1 MSGNELYYEVK
12 GLGMKTIVGLHIHEI
27 VQTYSDTLIR
37 ITVHQTKNMSE
48 AEDIVQEV
56 YMTLM
61 RQKKPF
67 DSEEHLKAWLIKVTF
82 NKCKDY
88 FKSSR
93 VRKTIPITE
102 EMTFI
107 AKEEQ
112 IFLPEIPQLDE
123 KERAIVYLHYYEG
136 YTTAEIAN
144 LLEMKVNTVG
154 SKLRRVRMKLKTILE
169 EGS

>member
-1 MSGNELYYEVK
+1 
-12 GLGMKTIVGLHIHEI
+12 MKTFAGLRVHEI
-27 VQTYSDTLIR
+27 VNAYSDTLIR
-37 ITVHQTKNMSE
+37 IAVQQTKNMSE

-61 RQKKPF
+61 KQKKPF
-67 DSEEHLKAWLIKVTF
+67 DNEDHLKAWLIKVTF

-93 VRKTIPITE
+93 VKKTVPITE

-112 IFLPEIPQLDE
+112 AVLPEVFGLEPQD
-123 KERAIVYLHYYEG
+123 RAIVYLHYYEG

-144 LLEMKVNTVG
+144 LLEINVNTVG
-154 SKLRRVRMKLKTILE
+154 SKLRRIRMKLKTILE

>member
-1 MSGNELYYEVK
+1 
-12 GLGMKTIVGLHIHEI
+12 MKTFAGLRVHEI

-37 ITVHQTKNMSE
+37 IAVQQTKNMSE

-56 YMTLM
+56 YVTLM
-61 RQKKPF
+61 RQKKSF
-67 DSEEHLKAWLIKVTF
+67 DSEIHLKAWLIKVTF

-93 VRKTIPITE
+93 VKKTLPITE
-102 EMTFI
+102 DMTFI

-112 IFLPEIPQLDE
+112 IVLPEIFELDP
-123 KERAIVYLHYYEG
+123 KERVIVYLHYYEG
-136 YTTAEIAN
+136 YTTAEIAD
-144 LLEMKVNTVG
+144 LLEMNVNTVG
-154 SKLRRVRMKLKTILE
+154 SKLRRVRMKLKIILE

>member
-1 MSGNELYYEVK
+1 MKN
-12 GLGMKTIVGLHIHEI
+12 MKTFAGLCVQEI

-37 ITVHQTKNMSE
+37 IAVQQTKSMSE

-61 RQKKPF
+61 KQKKPF
-67 DSEEHLKAWLIKVTF
+67 ANEAHLKAWLIKVTF

-93 VRKTIPITE
+93 VKKTVPITE
-102 EMTFI
+102 DMSFI

-112 IFLPEIPQLDE
+112 IVLAEIFELHP

-144 LLEMKVNTVG
+144 LLEINVNTVG
-154 SKLRRVRMKLKTILE
+154 SKLRRARMKLKTILE
-169 EGS
+169 EGSKV

>member
-1 MSGNELYYEVK
+1 MK
-12 GLGMKTIVGLHIHEI
+12 KFAGLCVQEI

-37 ITVHQTKNMSE
+37 IAVQQTKSMSE
-48 AEDIVQEV
+48 AEDIVQDV

-61 RQKKPF
+61 KQKKPF
-67 DSEEHLKAWLIKVTF
+67 ENVDHLKAWLIKVTF

-93 VRKTIPITE
+93 VKKTVPITE
-102 EMTFI
+102 EMSFI

-112 IFLPEIPQLDE
+112 MILSEIFELHQE
-123 KERAIVYLHYYEG
+123 ERVIVYLHYYEG

-154 SKLRRVRMKLKTILE
+154 SKLRRARMKLKLMLE
-169 EGS
+169 EGSKV

>member
-1 MSGNELYYEVK
+1 MKNMIK
-12 GLGMKTIVGLHIHEI
+12 FAGLSVQEI

-37 ITVHQTKNMSE
+37 IAVQQTKNMAE

-61 RQKKPF
+61 RQNKPF
-67 DSEEHLKAWLIKVTF
+67 AHEAHLKAWLIKVTF

-93 VRKTIPITE
+93 VKKTVPITK
-102 EMTFI
+102 EMAFI

-112 IFLPEIPQLDE
+112 MVLTEILSFLQKRESLFIYIIT
-123 KERAIVYLHYYEG
+123 RAIQRQKWLIY
-136 YTTAEIAN
+136 
-144 LLEMKVNTVG
+144 
-154 SKLRRVRMKLKTILE
+154 
-169 EGS
+169 

>member
-1 MSGNELYYEVK
+1 
-12 GLGMKTIVGLHIHEI
+12 MKTFAGLRVHEI

-37 ITVHQTKNMSE
+37 IAVQQTKNMSE
-48 AEDIVQEV
+48 AEDIVQDV

-67 DSEEHLKAWLIKVTF
+67 DNEVHLKAWLIKVTF

-93 VRKTIPITE
+93 VKKTVPITE
-102 EMTFI
+102 EMSFT

-112 IFLPEIPQLDE
+112 IVLPEIFELNP
-123 KERAIVYLHYYEG
+123 KERTIVYLHYYEG
-136 YTTAEIAN
+136 YTTEEIAN

-154 SKLRRVRMKLKTILE
+154 SKLRRARMKLKKILE

>member
-1 MSGNELYYEVK
+1 MRTFA
-12 GLGMKTIVGLHIHEI
+12 GLRIHDI

-37 ITVHQTKNMSE
+37 IAVQQTKSMSE

-61 RQKKPF
+61 RQTKSF
-67 DSEEHLKAWLIKVTF
+67 NHEGHLKAWLIKVTF

-93 VRKTIPITE
+93 VKKTVPITE

-112 IFLPEIPQLDE
+112 MVLPEIFELDP
-123 KERAIVYLHYYEG
+123 KDRVIVYLHYYEG
-136 YTTAEIAN
+136 YTTTEIAD
-144 LLEMKVNTVG
+144 LLEMKANTVG
-154 SKLRRVRMKLKTILE
+154 SKLRRARLKLKMILD
-169 EGS
+169 EGSKV

>member
-1 MSGNELYYEVK
+1 MNMFA
-12 GLGMKTIVGLHIHEI
+12 GLSVHEI

-37 ITVHQTKNMSE
+37 IAVQQTKNMSE

-56 YMTLM
+56 YMKLM

-67 DSEEHLKAWLIKVTF
+67 DSEAHLKAWLIKVTF

-93 VRKTIPITE
+93 VKKTVPITE
-102 EMTFI
+102 EMTFFS
-107 AKEEQ
+107 KEEQ
-112 IFLPEIPQLDE
+112 IVLPEIFELDPN
-123 KERAIVYLHYYEG
+123 ERLIVYLHYYEG

-144 LLEMKVNTVG
+144 LIDMKVNTVG
-154 SKLRRVRMKLKTILE
+154 SKLRRVRMKLKVILE

>member
-1 MSGNELYYEVK
+1 MK
-12 GLGMKTIVGLHIHEI
+12 KFAGLCVQEI

-37 ITVHQTKNMSE
+37 IAVHQTKNMSE

-61 RQKKPF
+61 KQRKLF
-67 DSEEHLKAWLIKVTF
+67 DHEDHLKAWLIKVTF

-88 FKSSR
+88 FKSAR
-93 VRKTIPITE
+93 MKKTVPITE
-102 EMTFI
+102 EMSFI

-112 IFLPEIPQLDE
+112 MVLTEIFELNP
-123 KERAIVYLHYYEG
+123 KERVIVYLHYYEG

-144 LLEMKVNTVG
+144 LLGMNVNTIG
-154 SKLRRVRMKLKTILE
+154 SKLRRARMKLKIILE
-169 EGS
+169 EGSTV

>member
-1 MSGNELYYEVK
+1 
-12 GLGMKTIVGLHIHEI
+12 MKTFAGLHVHEI

-37 ITVHQTKNMSE
+37 IAVQQTKNMPE

-56 YMTLM
+56 FMTLM
-61 RQKKPF
+61 RQKKLF
-67 DSEEHLKAWLIKVTF
+67 DNETHLKAWLIKVTF

-93 VRKTIPITE
+93 VKKTVPITE

-112 IFLPEIPQLDE
+112 MVLPEIFELNQN
-123 KERAIVYLHYYEG
+123 ERVIVYLHYYEG
-136 YTTAEIAN
+136 YTTAEIAD

-154 SKLRRVRMKLKTILE
+154 SKLRRIRMKLKNILE

>member
-1 MSGNELYYEVK
+1 
-12 GLGMKTIVGLHIHEI
+12 MKTFAGLRVHEI

-37 ITVHQTKNMSE
+37 VAVQQTKNMSE
-48 AEDIVQEV
+48 AEDIVQDV

-67 DSEEHLKAWLIKVTF
+67 DNESHLKAWLIKVTF

-93 VRKTIPITE
+93 VKKTIPITE

-112 IFLPEIPQLDE
+112 MVLPEIFELEPQ
-123 KERAIVYLHYYEG
+123 ERAIVYLYYYEG
-136 YTTAEIAN
+136 YTTAEIGD

-154 SKLRRVRMKLKTILE
+154 SKLRRVRLKLRTILE

>member
-1 MSGNELYYEVK
+1 MKNMIK
-12 GLGMKTIVGLHIHEI
+12 FAGLCVQEI

-37 ITVHQTKNMSE
+37 IAVQQTKNMAE

-56 YMTLM
+56 YLTLM

-67 DSEEHLKAWLIKVTF
+67 SHEAHLKAWLIKVTF

-93 VRKTIPITE
+93 VKKTVPMTE

-112 IFLPEIPQLDE
+112 MVLTEIFELPPE
-123 KERAIVYLHYYEG
+123 ERVIVYLHYYEG
-136 YTTAEIAN
+136 YTTAEIAH
-144 LLEMKVNTVG
+144 LLEININTVG
-154 SKLRRVRMKLKTILE
+154 SKLRRARMKLKTILE
-169 EGS
+169 EGSKV

>member
-1 MSGNELYYEVK
+1 
-12 GLGMKTIVGLHIHEI
+12 MKTFAGLRVHEI

-37 ITVHQTKNMSE
+37 IAVQQTKNMSE

-67 DSEEHLKAWLIKVTF
+67 NSETHLKAWLIKVTF

-93 VRKTIPITE
+93 VQKTVPITE

-112 IFLPEIPQLDE
+112 IVLPEIFELDQ
-123 KERAIVYLHYYEG
+123 KERIIFYLHYYEG
-136 YTTAEIAN
+136 YTTAEIAD
-144 LLEMKVNTVG
+144 LLEMNVNTVG
-154 SKLRRVRMKLKTILE
+154 SNLRRVRMKLKIILE

>member
-1 MSGNELYYEVK
+1 MK
-12 GLGMKTIVGLHIHEI
+12 KFAGLDVQEI

-37 ITVHQTKNMSE
+37 IAVQQTKSMSE

-61 RQKKPF
+61 RQKKVF
-67 DSEEHLKAWLIKVTF
+67 DNEAYLKAWLIKVTF

-93 VRKTIPITE
+93 VKKTIPITE

-112 IFLPEIPQLDE
+112 EVLAEIFELNEN
-123 KERAIVYLHYYEG
+123 ERVIVYLHYYEG

-144 LLEMKVNTVG
+144 LLGINANTVG
-154 SKLRRVRMKLKTILE
+154 SKLRRARMKLKVILD
-169 EGS
+169 EGGKV

>member
-1 MSGNELYYEVK
+1 MITFAGLYVQD
-12 GLGMKTIVGLHIHEI
+12 I

-37 ITVHQTKNMSE
+37 IAVQQTKSMSE

-61 RQKKPF
+61 KQKKPF
-67 DSEEHLKAWLIKVTF
+67 ANEAHLKAWLIKVTF

-93 VRKTIPITE
+93 VKKTVPITE
-102 EMTFI
+102 DMSFI

-112 IFLPEIPQLDE
+112 IVLAEIFELHP

-144 LLEMKVNTVG
+144 LLEINVNTVG
-154 SKLRRVRMKLKTILE
+154 SKLRRARMKLKTILE
-169 EGS
+169 EGSKV

>member
-1 MSGNELYYEVK
+1 MK
-12 GLGMKTIVGLHIHEI
+12 KFAGLCVQEI

-37 ITVHQTKNMSE
+37 IAVQQTKSMSE
-48 AEDIVQEV
+48 AEDIVQDV

-61 RQKKPF
+61 KHKKPF
-67 DSEEHLKAWLIKVTF
+67 ENVNHLKAWLIKVTF

-93 VRKTIPITE
+93 VKKTVPITD
-102 EMTFI
+102 EMSFI

-112 IFLPEIPQLDE
+112 MILSEIFELHQE
-123 KERAIVYLHYYEG
+123 ERVIVYLHYYEG

-154 SKLRRVRMKLKTILE
+154 SKLRRARMKLKLMLE
-169 EGS
+169 EGSKV

>member
-1 MSGNELYYEVK
+1 
-12 GLGMKTIVGLHIHEI
+12 MKTIAGLSVHEI

-37 ITVHQTKNMSE
+37 IAVQQTKNMSE

-67 DSEEHLKAWLIKVTF
+67 DNEVHLKAWLIKVTF

-93 VRKTIPITE
+93 VKKTIPITE
-102 EMTFI
+102 EMTFT

-112 IFLPEIPQLDE
+112 SVLPEIFELEQND
-123 KERAIVYLHYYEG
+123 RAIVYLHYYEG

-144 LLEMKVNTVG
+144 LLEMKINTVG

>member
-1 MSGNELYYEVK
+1 
-12 GLGMKTIVGLHIHEI
+12 MKTFAGLRVHEI

-37 ITVHQTKNMSE
+37 IAVQQTKNMSE

-61 RQKKPF
+61 KQKKPF
-67 DSEEHLKAWLIKVTF
+67 DNESHLKAWLIKVTF

-93 VRKTIPITE
+93 VRKTVSITD

-112 IFLPEIPQLDE
+112 SVLPEIFELVQED
-123 KERAIVYLHYYEG
+123 RVIVYLHYYEG

-169 EGS
+169 EGSKV

>member
-1 MSGNELYYEVK
+1 
-12 GLGMKTIVGLHIHEI
+12 MKTFAGLRVHEI
-27 VQTYSDTLIR
+27 VQTFSDTLIR
-37 ITVHQTKNMSE
+37 IAVQQKKNMSE

-61 RQKKPF
+61 KQKKPF
-67 DSEEHLKAWLIKVTF
+67 DNESHLKAWLIKVTF

-93 VRKTIPITE
+93 VRKTVSITD

-112 IFLPEIPQLDE
+112 GVLPEIFELDQE
-123 KERAIVYLHYYEG
+123 ERVIVYLHYYEG

-144 LLEMKVNTVG
+144 ILEMKVNTVG

-169 EGS
+169 EGSKV

>member
-1 MSGNELYYEVK
+1 
-12 GLGMKTIVGLHIHEI
+12 MKTFAGLRVHEI

-37 ITVHQTKNMSE
+37 IAVQQTKNMSE

-61 RQKKPF
+61 RQKNPF
-67 DSEEHLKAWLIKVTF
+67 DSETHLKAWLIKVTF

-93 VRKTIPITE
+93 VKKTVPITE

-112 IFLPEIPQLDE
+112 IVLPEIFELDP
-123 KERAIVYLHYYEG
+123 KERVIVYLHYYEG
-136 YTTAEIAN
+136 YTTAEIAD
-144 LLEMKVNTVG
+144 LLEMNVNTVG
-154 SKLRRVRMKLKTILE
+154 SKLRRVRTKLKIILE

>member
-1 MSGNELYYEVK
+1 MKNMITFAGLYVQD
-12 GLGMKTIVGLHIHEI
+12 I

-37 ITVHQTKNMSE
+37 IAVQQTKSMSE

-61 RQKKPF
+61 KQKKPF
-67 DSEEHLKAWLIKVTF
+67 ANEAHLKAWLIKVTF

-93 VRKTIPITE
+93 VKKTVPITE
-102 EMTFI
+102 DMSFI

-112 IFLPEIPQLDE
+112 IVLAEIFELHP

-144 LLEMKVNTVG
+144 LLEINVNTVG
-154 SKLRRVRMKLKTILE
+154 SKLRRARMKLKTILE
-169 EGS
+169 EGSKV

>member
-1 MSGNELYYEVK
+1 
-12 GLGMKTIVGLHIHEI
+12 MKTFAGLHVHEI

-37 ITVHQTKNMSE
+37 IAVQQTKNMPE

-56 YMTLM
+56 FMTLM
-61 RQKKPF
+61 RQKKRF
-67 DSEEHLKAWLIKVTF
+67 DNETHLKAWLIKVTF

-93 VRKTIPITE
+93 VKKTVPITE

-112 IFLPEIPQLDE
+112 MVLPEIFELNQN
-123 KERAIVYLHYYEG
+123 ERVIVYLHYYEG
-136 YTTAEIAN
+136 YTTAEIAD

-154 SKLRRVRMKLKTILE
+154 SKLRRIRIKLKNILE

>member
-1 MSGNELYYEVK
+1 
-12 GLGMKTIVGLHIHEI
+12 MKTFAGLRVHEI

-37 ITVHQTKNMSE
+37 IAVQQTKNMSE
-48 AEDIVQEV
+48 AEDIVQDV

-67 DSEEHLKAWLIKVTF
+67 DNEAHLKAWLIKVTF

-93 VRKTIPITE
+93 IKKTVPITE
-102 EMTFI
+102 EMKFI

-112 IFLPEIPQLDE
+112 IVLPEIFELDYP
-123 KERAIVYLHYYEG
+123 ERAIVYLHYYEG

-144 LLEMKVNTVG
+144 LLEMKLNTVG
-154 SKLRRVRMKLKTILE
+154 SKLRRVRMKLKNILE

>member
-1 MSGNELYYEVK
+1 MK
-12 GLGMKTIVGLHIHEI
+12 KFAGLCVQEI

-37 ITVHQTKNMSE
+37 IAVHQTKNMSE

-61 RQKKPF
+61 KQRKSF
-67 DSEEHLKAWLIKVTF
+67 DHEDHLKAWLIKVTF

-88 FKSSR
+88 FKSAR
-93 VRKTIPITE
+93 MKKTVPITE
-102 EMTFI
+102 EMSFI

-112 IFLPEIPQLDE
+112 MVLTEIFELNP
-123 KERAIVYLHYYEG
+123 KERVIVYLHYYEG

-144 LLEMKVNTVG
+144 LLGMNVNTIG
-154 SKLRRVRMKLKTILE
+154 SKLRRARMKLKIILE
-169 EGS
+169 EGSTV

>member
-1 MSGNELYYEVK
+1 MKNMIK
-12 GLGMKTIVGLHIHEI
+12 FAGLCVQEI

-37 ITVHQTKNMSE
+37 IAVQQTKNMAE

-56 YMTLM
+56 YLTLM

-67 DSEEHLKAWLIKVTF
+67 SHEAHLKAWLIKVTF

-93 VRKTIPITE
+93 VKKTVPITE

-112 IFLPEIPQLDE
+112 MVLTEIFELPPE
-123 KERAIVYLHYYEG
+123 ERVIVYLHYYEG
-136 YTTAEIAN
+136 YTTAEIAH
-144 LLEMKVNTVG
+144 LLEINVNTVG
-154 SKLRRVRMKLKTILE
+154 SKLRRARMKLKTILE
-169 EGS
+169 EGSKV

>member
-1 MSGNELYYEVK
+1 MK
-12 GLGMKTIVGLHIHEI
+12 KFAGLCVQEI

-37 ITVHQTKNMSE
+37 IAVHQTKNMSE

-61 RQKKPF
+61 KQRKSF
-67 DSEEHLKAWLIKVTF
+67 DHEDHLKAWLIKVTF

-93 VRKTIPITE
+93 VKKTVPITE
-102 EMTFI
+102 EMSFI

-112 IFLPEIPQLDE
+112 MVLTEIFELNP
-123 KERAIVYLHYYEG
+123 KERVIVYLHYYEG

-144 LLEMKVNTVG
+144 LLGMNINTIG
-154 SKLRRVRMKLKTILE
+154 SKLRRARMKLKIMLE
-169 EGS
+169 EGSTV

>member
-1 MSGNELYYEVK
+1 MK
-12 GLGMKTIVGLHIHEI
+12 MFAGLRVHEI

-37 ITVHQTKNMSE
+37 IAVQQTKNMSE

-61 RQKKPF
+61 RQKTPF
-67 DSEEHLKAWLIKVTF
+67 DSEAHLKAWLIKVTF

-93 VRKTIPITE
+93 VKKTVPITE
-102 EMTFI
+102 EMMFI

-112 IFLPEIPQLDE
+112 IVLPEIFELDPN
-123 KERAIVYLHYYEG
+123 ERLIVYLHYYEG

-144 LLEMKVNTVG
+144 LLDMKVNTVG
-154 SKLRRVRMKLKTILE
+154 SKLRRVRMKLKSILV

>member
-1 MSGNELYYEVK
+1 MK
-12 GLGMKTIVGLHIHEI
+12 KFAGLCVQEI

-37 ITVHQTKNMSE
+37 IAVHQTKNMSE

-61 RQKKPF
+61 KQRKPF
-67 DSEEHLKAWLIKVTF
+67 DHEDHLKAWLIKVTF

-88 FKSSR
+88 FKSAR
-93 VRKTIPITE
+93 VKKTVPITE
-102 EMTFI
+102 EMSFI

-112 IFLPEIPQLDE
+112 MVLTEIFELNP
-123 KERAIVYLHYYEG
+123 KERVIVYLHYYEG

-144 LLEMKVNTVG
+144 LLGMNVNTIG
-154 SKLRRVRMKLKTILE
+154 SKLRRARMKLKIILE
-169 EGS
+169 EGSTV

>member
-1 MSGNELYYEVK
+1 
-12 GLGMKTIVGLHIHEI
+12 MKTIAGLSVHEI

-37 ITVHQTKNMSE
+37 IAVQQTKNMSE

-61 RQKKPF
+61 RQKRPF
-67 DSEEHLKAWLIKVTF
+67 DNEVHLKAWLIKVTF

-93 VRKTIPITE
+93 VKKTIPITE
-102 EMTFI
+102 EMTFT

-112 IFLPEIPQLDE
+112 SVLPEIFELEQND
-123 KERAIVYLHYYEG
+123 RAIVYLHYYEG

-144 LLEMKVNTVG
+144 LLEMKINTVG

>member
-1 MSGNELYYEVK
+1 MKNMITFA
-12 GLGMKTIVGLHIHEI
+12 GLCVQEI

-37 ITVHQTKNMSE
+37 IAVQQTKSMSE

-61 RQKKPF
+61 KQKKPF
-67 DSEEHLKAWLIKVTF
+67 ANEAHLKAWLIKVTF
-82 NKCKDY
+82 NKCKDF

-93 VRKTIPITE
+93 VKKTVPITE
-102 EMTFI
+102 DMSFI

-112 IFLPEIPQLDE
+112 IVLAEIFELHP

>member
-1 MSGNELYYEVK
+1 MK
-12 GLGMKTIVGLHIHEI
+12 KFAGLCVQEI

-37 ITVHQTKNMSE
+37 IAVQQTKSMSE
-48 AEDIVQEV
+48 AEDIVQDV

-61 RQKKPF
+61 KQKKPF
-67 DSEEHLKAWLIKVTF
+67 ENVDHLKAWLIKVTF

-93 VRKTIPITE
+93 VKKTVPITE
-102 EMTFI
+102 EMSFI

-112 IFLPEIPQLDE
+112 MILLEIFELHQE
-123 KERAIVYLHYYEG
+123 ERVIVYLHYYEG

-154 SKLRRVRMKLKTILE
+154 SKLRRARMKLKLMLE
-169 EGS
+169 EGSKV